1 MRSLLEVFCA
11 VDDFCQQFEPVWR
24 QPLGASGRL
33 QRQRA
38 RRLSVS
44 EVMTILIVFHHSHY
58 RTLKAFYTTHVLRP
72 WRTEFP
78 GLVSYSRFVEFIPST
93 LGPLCAYLRQC
104 YGSCTGTS
112 FVEATALAVC
122 HNRRIAQHKGLADLA
137 ARGRTSGG
145 WFFGLKRHLV
155 VNDRGELL
163 RGALTPGNTD
173 DRKPGPQL
181 AHARLGKLVA
191 DKGLEHSVNR
201 LSRRRSSRQR
211 RDVSRCGWNNVP
223 LTSPMPA
230 MRQPKN
236 RMLYISAALT
246 KELLTTF
253 GGHLLTPL
261 KRQMKPRRLLGTD
274 KLLLRKRAS
283 VETIFDQLKN
293 ISQIE
298 HSRHRSPSNFLVH
311 LLCGLIAYCHQPK
324 KPALHLPASPTFP
337 LA

>member
-1 MRSLLEVFCA
+1 MRSLLEVFCD

-58 RTLKAFYTTHVLRP
+58 RTFKAFYTTHVLRP

-112 FVEATALAVC
+112 FVDATALAVC
-122 HNRRIAQHKGLADLA
+122 HNRRIAQHKVFADLA

-145 WFFGLKRHLV
+145 WFLGLKRHLV
-155 VNDRGELL
+155 GNDRGELL

-181 AHARLGKLVA
+181 AHARLGKLFA
-191 DKGLEHSVNR
+191 DTG
-201 LSRRRSSRQR
+201 SS
-211 RDVSRCGWNNVP
+211 
-223 LTSPMPA
+223 
-230 MRQPKN
+230 
-236 RMLYISAALT
+236 SAALT
-246 KELLTTF
+246 KELLTTL
-253 GGHLLTPL
+253 GGHVLTPL
-261 KRQMKPRRLLGTD
+261 KRQMKPRLLLWPD
-274 KLLLRKRAS
+274 KLLLRKRAI

-293 ISQIE
+293 IAQSE
-298 HSRHRSPSNFLVH
+298 HARHRRPGNFLVN